1 MQLRERKPAALAI
14 TLPFMLWT
22 VAEQHEGQRWPRA
35 VGHSDA
41 LTIEPDDV
49 VPALQVR
56 DCKKRSETDD
66 RSQAIEKAS
75 QSYLSAL
82 RSPGRPTDLRRI
94 DSRVRPCAHKT
105 QTEQWGC
112 VRVQDIIT

>member
-22 VAEQHEGQRWPRA
+22 VAEQHEGQWPRA

-41 LTIEPDDV
+41 LTIEPDDI

-56 DCKKRSETDD
+56 DCKKRFET
-66 RSQAIEKAS
+66 
-75 QSYLSAL
+75 
-82 RSPGRPTDLRRI
+82 GRL
-94 DSRVRPCAHKT
+94 
-105 QTEQWGC
+105 
-112 VRVQDIIT
+112 